1 MIFDF
6 DFDDQYIVTLI
17 KADKIIKVF
26 FELVFCF
33 AH

>member
-17 KADKIIKVF
+17 KADKIIKAF
-26 FELVFCF
+26 SFVFCF